1 MTYLIFTTT
10 NSMNQQWNV
19 SLLPFLLEQY
29 LGVISREDSE
39 NDFSKDY
46 RPLDG
51 SSWIKIFRSY
61 KCLSYVK
68 KVDQFSRVTKQMMA
82 MNGQNDRHLIKMLLN
97 LLKELHEDILFI
109 HIIIFT
115 PGIIFI
121 FNIFQN

>member
-29 LGVISREDSE
+29 LGVISKEDSE

-51 SSWIKIFRSY
+51 SSWIKIFRPY

-68 KVDQFSRVTKQMMA
+68 EVDQFSRVTKQIMA
-82 MNGQNDRHLIKMLLN
+82 MRGQNDRYLIKMLLN
-97 LLKELHEDILFI
+97 LLKGLHEDILFI
-109 HIIIFT
+109 HTIIFNARHY
-115 PGIIFI
+115 FYL
-121 FNIFQN
+121 